1 MQQCFLSIVLKN
13 RSTKH
18 ISFLV
23 QSQKLDLMCLLLG
36 SLKCAL
42 LMCPTI
48 KKYGLSGSL
57 DLVLLLFLC
66 LFSFFQCN
74 SEALRYFPP
83 FFTNAIAFLW
93 RGLFQ
98 NLTMKNL
105 LFKQIKVSMVIRFL
119 SSAIPFPIVYAFT
132 HSICQTVD

>member
-1 MQQCFLSIVLKN
+1 
-13 RSTKH
+13 
-18 ISFLV
+18 
-23 QSQKLDLMCLLLG
+23 
-36 SLKCAL
+36 
-42 LMCPTI
+42 MCPTI

-119 SSAIPFPIVYAFT
+119 SSAIPFPIVNAFT
-132 HSICQTVD
+132 HSIC